1 MVPITPRVQTSDQM
15 GKRNRRNEHEMHILS
30 GNIHFGIYRR
40 PCPAIG
46 PMGLNNSEVGAVLRE
61 VRTQLNKERL
71 VRRDLDNALSIFAM
85 EAIMEAITC
94 RRLLEAMS
102 CRGSKVLLQVT
113 YSKAASVLVIDGT
126 PPTSSVLV
134 LVTSQITLGTFF
146 GTLRTPP
153 AQRHPAFLLAV

>member
-15 GKRNRRNEHEMHILS
+15 GKRNRRNEHEMHILG

-102 CRGSKVLLQVT
+102 CRGGKVLLQVT
-113 YSKAASVLVIDGT
+113 ALLGPLERKYGWEAGIRTPIGGSRVRSLTVRR
-126 PPTSSVLV
+126 PPTSDLEF
-134 LVTSQITLGTFF
+134 T
-146 GTLRTPP
+146 
-153 AQRHPAFLLAV
+153 